1 MHASSLALP
10 LTQPQAANTTVSKRL
25 PSPHLLKQQMPLPSE
40 LAQQVGENARTLRL
54 AQNLSRKTLAE
65 RAGISESTIKR
76 FETTGQITLDA
87 LVVLASSLGVAQQ
100 LSGLFTQAQPVSLDE
115 LKQSGR
121 VRGRK

>member
-1 MHASSLALP
+1 MALTHALFS
-10 LTQPQAANTTVSKRL
+10 
-25 PSPHLLKQQMPLPSE
+25 PSE
-40 LAQQVGENARTLRL
+40 LQQRIGESARALRL

-65 RAGISESTIKR
+65 RAGVSESTIKR
-76 FETTGQITLDA
+76 FETTGQINLDA
-87 LVVLASSLGVAQQ
+87 LVLLASSLGVAQQ

>member
-1 MHASSLALP
+1 MALTHV
-10 LTQPQAANTTVSKRL
+10 LF
-25 PSPHLLKQQMPLPSE
+25 SPGE
-40 LAQQVGENARTLRL
+40 LVRQIGANARALRL

-65 RAGISESTIKR
+65 RSGVSESTIKR

-87 LVVLASSLGVAQQ
+87 LVLLASALGAAQQ
-100 LSGLFTQAQPVSLDE
+100 LSGLFTYEQPVSLDE

>member
-1 MHASSLALP
+1 MALTHTLFSPGELAL
-10 LTQPQAANTTVSKRL
+10 
-25 PSPHLLKQQMPLPSE
+25 
-40 LAQQVGENARTLRL
+40 QVGENARALRL

-65 RAGISESTIKR
+65 RAGVSESTIKR

-87 LVVLASSLGVAQQ
+87 LVLLASSLGVAQK